1 MPEPSPQWLNLG
13 PKSRQMLARA
23 GITTLAQLLEVGS
36 VAAYARAKQAGT
48 NVSLNL
54 LWALEGAATGTPWQ
68 TVAREH
74 RTSLLLALE
83 EYQRLSDPPLAG
95 PVSLRS
101 RVDAPR
107 RPRTAAREQRAPGT
121 KIANHAKAK

>member
-1 MPEPSPQWLNLG
+1 MPEPYPQLLNLG

-23 GITTLAQLLEVGS
+23 GITTLAQLLDVGS
-36 VAAYARAKQAGT
+36 VAAYARAKQAGA

-54 LWALEGAATGTPWQ
+54 LWALEGAMTGTPWQ

-83 EYQRLSDPPLAG
+83 DYQRRAKAPTGGSVA
-95 PVSLRS
+95 LRS
-101 RVDAPR
+101 R
-107 RPRTAAREQRAPGT
+107 TE
-121 KIANHAKAK
+121 IANHSKAK